1 MSSSKAS
8 SSTRCRAGVRGAGS
22 PHLTIRRVRADRNGV
37 WGIFT
42 GFCDDL
48 AVIDNLASNSV
59 KEHGIYVSNSGDRPI
74 IRGNVS
80 WGNRQ
85 CGIHMN
91 GDVRQ
96 GGDGIISGALLENNI
111 IYGNGRGGG
120 SGINCDGVQ
129 ESTFRNNLLYD
140 NHASGISLYR
150 INSAAGSKNNRI
162 INNTILMA
170 GNGRWA
176 INIGNRSTGNVVW
189 NNILLNNNPSRGCI
203 NIEAESL
210 VGFHS
215 DFNIVVDRFSP
226 DGDHTVSLKQWQSK
240 TGLDR
245 HSRVATPQELFVNI
259 AVGDYHLQA
268 DAPAIDAADPSVSTQ
283 NDLEG
288 RPRPFGARPDIG
300 AFEWRG
306 TSTPGGD

>member
-37 WGIFT
+37 WGILT

-48 AVIDNLASNSV
+48 AVIDDLASNSV

-91 GDVRQ
+91 GDVSQ
-96 GGDGIISGALLENNI
+96 GGDGIISGALVENNI

-150 INSAAGSKNNRI
+150 IDSSAGSKNNRI

-170 GNGRWA
+170 ANGRWA
-176 INIGNRSTGNVVW
+176 INIGSRSTGSVVW
-189 NNILLNNNPSRGCI
+189 NNILYSNSSSRGS
-203 NIEAESL
+203 IEISTDSL
-210 VGFHS
+210 PNFTS
-215 DFNIVVDRFSP
+215 DYNVVMNRFTTD
-226 DGDHTVSLKQWQSK
+226 DGTTVIPLSEWQST
-240 TGLDR
+240 TGQDK
-245 HSRVATPQELFVNI
+245 HSIVSTTAALFVN
-259 AVGDYHLQA
+259 ASGNDYHLSA
-268 DAPAIDAADPSVSTQ
+268 TSLAIDAGTSQNAPSV
-283 NDLEG
+283 DLDG
-288 RPRPFGARPDIG
+288 KPRPSGNGYDIG
-300 AFEWRG
+300 AYEG
-306 TSTPGGD
+306 TGQTREK